1 MRCRNDDPSESV
13 TSCVNV
19 YGRFGRRRRVAFLV
33 AVVENEVVE
42 VLEGVDGMTVR
53 MDDAFGRR
61 ERMRFSIVT

>member
-1 MRCRNDDPSESV
+1 M
-13 TSCVNV
+13 